1 MNNNDTITKSQLAA
15 YKPTT
20 AYVGTSWAVM
30 LVGVV
35 AYLLGLWNAQ
45 TMLLNEKGYYFA
57 VLALGLYSAISL
69 QKTLRDR
76 TEGIPTT
83 NLYYLIS
90 WVALALSIILI
101 ALGLMNATGLS
112 LSEKGF
118 FMMAF
123 TMSLFAAVTIQKNTR
138 DEAQIRT
145 LTAPMIS
152 GDDSINNEATSEV
165 TSNGNTTKISHSAPP
180 ETSKS
185 LFGAVKSRMDSSE

>member
-83 NLYYLIS
+83 NLYYMIS
-90 WVALALSIILI
+90 WAALALSIALI
-101 ALGLMNATGLS
+101 ALGLFNAEGLS

-145 LTAPMIS
+145 LTAPMLTLNEN
-152 GDDSINNEATSEV
+152 GANKINN
-165 TSNGNTTKISHSAPP
+165 KITNQTADSS
-180 ETSKS
+180 SGKS
-185 LFGAVKSRMDSSE
+185 LFGSVKSRLDSSDS

>member
-1 MNNNDTITKSQLAA
+1 MNNDTITKSQLAA

-30 LVGVV
+30 LVGVL

-45 TMLLNEKGYYFA
+45 SMLLNEKGYYIA

-76 TEGIPTT
+76 SEGIPTT
-83 NLYYLIS
+83 NMYYLIS
-90 WVALALSIILI
+90 WAALGLSIALI
-101 ALGLMNATGLS
+101 AIGLMNAGSLS

-118 FMMAF
+118 YMMAF

-145 LTAPMIS
+145 LTAPMITTDTQS
-152 GDDSINNEATSEV
+152 S
-165 TSNGNTTKISHSAPP
+165 TKIGYQESRDSD
-180 ETSKS
+180 TGKS
-185 LFGAVKSRMDSSE
+185 LFGAVKSRMEGSD

>member
-1 MNNNDTITKSQLAA
+1 MNNDTITKSQLAA

-30 LVGVV
+30 LVGVL

-45 TMLLNEKGYYFA
+45 SMLLNEKGYYIA

-76 TEGIPTT
+76 SEGIPTT
-83 NLYYLIS
+83 NMYYLIS
-90 WVALALSIILI
+90 WAALGLSIALI
-101 ALGLMNATGLS
+101 AIGLMNAGSLS

-118 FMMAF
+118 YMMAF

-138 DEAQIRT
+138 DTAQILA
-145 LTAPMIS
+145 LTAPSTGINDEAVSRIPMQKSDS
-152 GDDSINNEATSEV
+152 G
-165 TSNGNTTKISHSAPP
+165 
-180 ETSKS
+180 KS
-185 LFGAVKSRMDSSE
+185 LFGAVRSRIESHDDKEG

>member
-1 MNNNDTITKSQLAA
+1 MNNDTITKNQLAA

-30 LVGVV
+30 LVGVL

-45 TMLLNEKGYYFA
+45 SMLLNEKGYYIA

-76 TEGIPTT
+76 SEGIPTT
-83 NLYYLIS
+83 NMYYLIS
-90 WVALALSIILI
+90 WAALGLSIALI
-101 ALGLMNATGLS
+101 AIGLMNAGSLS

-118 FMMAF
+118 YMMAF

-145 LTAPMIS
+145 LTAPMITTDTQNS
-152 GDDSINNEATSEV
+152 
-165 TSNGNTTKISHSAPP
+165 TKIGHQESRDSD
-180 ETSKS
+180 TGKS
-185 LFGAVKSRMDSSE
+185 LFGAVKSRMEGSD

>member
-1 MNNNDTITKSQLAA
+1 MDNDTISKSQLTA

-30 LVGVV
+30 LVGVL
-35 AYLLGLWNAQ
+35 AFLFGLWNAQ
-45 TMLLNEKGYYFA
+45 SMLLNEKGYYFA
-57 VLALGLYSAISL
+57 VLVLGLYAAISL

-90 WVALALSIILI
+90 WAALAVSIILI
-101 ALGLMNATGLS
+101 AIGLLNAGGLS

-118 FMMAF
+118 YMMAF

-138 DEAQIRT
+138 DEAQILA
-145 LTAPMIS
+145 LTASPPKLGNDSSAKLTQQKPANSES
-152 GDDSINNEATSEV
+152 G
-165 TSNGNTTKISHSAPP
+165 
-180 ETSKS
+180 KS

>member
-1 MNNNDTITKSQLAA
+1 MNNDTITKSQLAA

-30 LVGVV
+30 LVGVI

-45 TMLLNEKGYYFA
+45 SMLLNEKGYYVA

-76 TEGIPTT
+76 SEGIPTT
-83 NLYYLIS
+83 NMYYLIS
-90 WVALALSIILI
+90 WGALGLSIALI
-101 ALGLMNATGLS
+101 AIGLMNAASLS

-118 FMMAF
+118 YMMAF

-145 LTAPMIS
+145 LTAPTMTADKEGSTRIAHQES
-152 GDDSINNEATSEV
+152 SDS
-165 TSNGNTTKISHSAPP
+165 NTG
-180 ETSKS
+180 KS
-185 LFGAVKSRMDSSE
+185 LFGAVKSRMDSNHENS

>member
-1 MNNNDTITKSQLAA
+1 MNNDTITKSQLAA

-30 LVGVV
+30 LVGVL

-45 TMLLNEKGYYFA
+45 SMLLNEKGYYLA

-76 TEGIPTT
+76 SEGIPTT
-83 NLYYLIS
+83 NMYYLIS
-90 WVALALSIILI
+90 WAALGLSIALI
-101 ALGLMNATGLS
+101 VMGLMNAGGLS

-118 FMMAF
+118 YMMAF

-145 LTAPMIS
+145 LTASPMATVKNDGSAKIAHQGAPESDS
-152 GDDSINNEATSEV
+152 G
-165 TSNGNTTKISHSAPP
+165 
-180 ETSKS
+180 KS
-185 LFGAVKSRMDSSE
+185 LFGSVKSRMEGND

>member
-1 MNNNDTITKSQLAA
+1 MDNDTITKSQLAA

-30 LVGVV
+30 LVGVL
-35 AYLLGLWNAQ
+35 AYLMGLWNAQ
-45 TMLLNEKGYYFA
+45 SMLLNEKGYYFA

-76 TEGIPTT
+76 AEGIPTT

-90 WVALALSIILI
+90 WAALAVSIALI
-101 ALGLMNATGLS
+101 AIGLMNASGLS

-118 FMMAF
+118 YMMAF

-138 DEAQIRT
+138 DEAQIRA
-145 LTAPMIS
+145 LIS
-152 GDDSINNEATSEV
+152 PNSLSDDNIARI
-165 TSNGNTTKISHSAPP
+165 SNQKTDSG
-180 ETSKS
+180 KS
-185 LFGAVKSRMDSSE
+185 LFGSVKSRIDSRDQNDSE

>member
-1 MNNNDTITKSQLAA
+1 MDNDTITKSQLAA

-30 LVGVV
+30 LVGVL
-35 AYLLGLWNAQ
+35 AYLMGLWNAQ
-45 TMLLNEKGYYFA
+45 SMLLNEKGYYFA
-57 VLALGLYSAISL
+57 ILALGLYSAISL

-76 TEGIPTT
+76 AEGIPTT

-90 WVALALSIILI
+90 WAALAVSIALI
-101 ALGLMNATGLS
+101 AIGLMNASGLS

-118 FMMAF
+118 YMMAF

-145 LTAPMIS
+145 LIS
-152 GDDSINNEATSEV
+152 PTSLSDDSTARI
-165 TSNGNTTKISHSAPP
+165 SNQKSDSG
-180 ETSKS
+180 KS
-185 LFGAVKSRMDSSE
+185 LFGSVKSRIDSRDQNDSE

>member
-35 AYLLGLWNAQ
+35 AYLFGLWNAQ
-45 TMLLNEKGYYFA
+45 SMLLNEKGYYFA
-57 VLALGLYSAISL
+57 VLILGLYSAISL

-76 TEGIPTT
+76 SEGIPTT
-83 NLYYLIS
+83 HLYYWIS
-90 WVALALSIILI
+90 WAALGVSIVLI
-101 ALGLMNATGLS
+101 ALGLMNASSLS

-118 FMMAF
+118 YMMAF

-138 DEAQIRT
+138 DESQIRA
-145 LTAPMIS
+145 LTAPMI
-152 GDDSINNEATSEV
+152 
-165 TSNGNTTKISHSAPP
+165 NTDNQSTAKIDHQSSTESA
-180 ETSKS
+180 SKS
-185 LFGAVKSRMDSSE
+185 LFGSVKSRVENND

>member
-1 MNNNDTITKSQLAA
+1 MNNDTIAKSQLTA

-45 TMLLNEKGYYFA
+45 SMLLNEKGYYIA

-76 TEGIPTT
+76 SEGIPTT
-83 NLYYLIS
+83 NMYYLIS
-90 WVALALSIILI
+90 WA
-101 ALGLMNATGLS
+101 ALGLSIALIAIGLMYAGGLS

-118 FMMAF
+118 YMMAF

-145 LTAPMIS
+145 LTAPSIS
-152 GDDSINNEATSEV
+152 DD
-165 TSNGNTTKISHSAPP
+165 TKNSVKIAHQASHESDA
-180 ETSKS
+180 SKS
-185 LFGAVKSRMDSSE
+185 LFGTVKSKMDDRG

>member
-1 MNNNDTITKSQLAA
+1 MNNDTITKSQLAA

-30 LVGVV
+30 LVGVI
-35 AYLLGLWNAQ
+35 AFLLGLWNAQ
-45 TMLLNEKGYYFA
+45 SMLLNEKGYYIA

-76 TEGIPTT
+76 SEGIPTT
-83 NLYYLIS
+83 TMYYWIS
-90 WVALALSIILI
+90 WAALGLSVVLI
-101 ALGLMNATGLS
+101 AIGLMNAGSLS

-118 FMMAF
+118 YMMAF

-145 LTAPMIS
+145 LIAPTIS
-152 GDDSINNEATSEV
+152 NNEQNAQ
-165 TSNGNTTKISHSAPP
+165 ISHQAARDS
-180 ETSKS
+180 ESSKS
-185 LFGAVKSRMDSSE
+185 LFGSVKSRIDGSE

>member
-35 AYLLGLWNAQ
+35 AFLLGLWNAQ
-45 TMLLNEKGYYFA
+45 SMLLNEKGYYFA
-57 VLALGLYSAISL
+57 VLILGLYSAISL

-76 TEGIPTT
+76 SEGIPTT

-90 WVALALSIILI
+90 WAALGVSIALI

-118 FMMAF
+118 YMMAF

-138 DEAQIRT
+138 DEAQIRA
-145 LTAPMIS
+145 LTAPMVTV
-152 GDDSINNEATSEV
+152 DDNIDINTA
-165 TSNGNTTKISHSAPP
+165 KISSSSQLEP
-180 ETSKS
+180 EALKS
-185 LFGAVKSRMDSSE
+185 LFGSVKSRMNSSE

>member
-1 MNNNDTITKSQLAA
+1 MNNDTITKSQLAA

-30 LVGVV
+30 LVGVL

-45 TMLLNEKGYYFA
+45 SMLLNEKGYYVA

-76 TEGIPTT
+76 SEGIPTT
-83 NLYYLIS
+83 HLYYLIS
-90 WVALALSIILI
+90 WVALGLSIALI
-101 ALGLMNATGLS
+101 VIGLMNAGSLN

-118 FMMAF
+118 YMMAF

-138 DEAQIRT
+138 DEAQIQA
-145 LTAPMIS
+145 LTASTITSDHESHTKTAHQEPR
-152 GDDSINNEATSEV
+152 DSDA
-165 TSNGNTTKISHSAPP
+165 G
-180 ETSKS
+180 KS
-185 LFGAVKSRMDSSE
+185 LFGTVKSRREGEE

>member
-1 MNNNDTITKSQLAA
+1 MNNDTITKSQLAA

-45 TMLLNEKGYYFA
+45 SMLLNEKGYYIA

-76 TEGIPTT
+76 SEGIPTT
-83 NLYYLIS
+83 HLYYLIS
-90 WVALALSIILI
+90 WVALGLSITLI
-101 ALGLMNATGLS
+101 AIGLLNAGGLS

-118 FMMAF
+118 YMMAF

-138 DEAQIRT
+138 DEAQIQA
-145 LTAPMIS
+145 LTASTITA
-152 GDDSINNEATSEV
+152 DNESH
-165 TSNGNTTKISHSAPP
+165 TKIAHQAPH
-180 ETSKS
+180 ESDIKKS
-185 LFGAVKSRMDSSE
+185 LFGAVKSRKEGDE

>member
-1 MNNNDTITKSQLAA
+1 MNNDTITKSQLAA

-30 LVGVV
+30 LVGVL

-45 TMLLNEKGYYFA
+45 SMLLNEKGYYIA

-76 TEGIPTT
+76 SEGIPTT
-83 NLYYLIS
+83 NMYYLIS
-90 WVALALSIILI
+90 WAALGLSIALI
-101 ALGLMNATGLS
+101 ALGLMNAGSLS

-118 FMMAF
+118 YMMAF

-145 LTAPMIS
+145 LTAPAAGI
-152 GDDSINNEATSEV
+152 DNDSSAKIGHQTPREPEA
-165 TSNGNTTKISHSAPP
+165 
-180 ETSKS
+180 SKS
-185 LFGAVKSRMDSSE
+185 LFGAVKSKMESGE

>member
-1 MNNNDTITKSQLAA
+1 MNNDTITKSQLAA

-30 LVGVV
+30 LVGVL

-45 TMLLNEKGYYFA
+45 SMLLNEKGYYIA

-76 TEGIPTT
+76 SEGIPTT
-83 NLYYLIS
+83 NMYYLIS
-90 WVALALSIILI
+90 WAALGLSIALI
-101 ALGLMNATGLS
+101 AIGLMNAGSLS

-118 FMMAF
+118 YMMAF

-145 LTAPMIS
+145 LTAPMFSTDTQSSTIIGLLES
-152 GDDSINNEATSEV
+152 RDSDT
-165 TSNGNTTKISHSAPP
+165 G
-180 ETSKS
+180 
-185 LFGAVKSRMDSSE
+185 